1 MERKLSKTQTLQT
14 DIEQSVDAIVG
25 QEVEVMALRLSGQ
38 LLLGVVRI
46 YSRKAKYLLDDCNEA
61 LLKIKMAFR
70 PGVVDMTED
79 QLVVNR
85 NAITLQTNALDLDAL
100 LPDVNWDIDFQ
111 QRPIQPAGQ
120 HIARS
125 ADITLA
131 AADDFQFNFD
141 GPGFDDLDPQAI
153 GSQDFEELEL
163 DLDFGDGVMGVRG
176 RSVARASS
184 EGAESME
191 IEYGRD
197 AAPPRHPRESLGSH
211 LMGRHGAEE
220 MDVDAPSYRSREL
233 SLHPF
238 DDDDLGLLGG
248 EDINL
253 EDLAIG
259 FDVPPPELEQVPALS
274 PSRACTSHL
283 PASPLTEPPKTPPAD
298 VELAPQV
305 EAEAAKVQ
313 RKPRVQRQ
321 IFDERIELEGGPGSQ
336 AARRRGAEL
345 GFQRPDVSG
354 ITTEHGF
361 LPRSSLLMR
370 LLEIRDDPVAH
381 FLPIR
386 NTPAGTFF
394 CAAPPGMAPELQD
407 LFMRP
412 LQALSGPKRRGSPE
426 APRGEKPPSKR
437 PRLEGAPAP
446 GDDEEPEQGRRDA
459 SVAPSA
465 ALGSDILGGR
475 VPSDRGDLD
484 FGDQSGLAGEDFEM
498 QVPEFV
504 AAADE
509 TLERA
514 RSVLSELSRL
524 SSPAPTDAPLDE
536 GGEGARAFADA
547 ACPIATFDDRSA
559 QGQEQADRAEDGR
572 GYSKNTIKALRL
584 VRQELQPEPRAR
596 EEKVV
601 SFNAMAQGASR
612 RAASAFFFELLVL
625 GTRDCV
631 RLAQEASYANI
642 EARAGDK
649 LWERQRHTSAVPSV
663 SSALR
668 PAGSSQREPS
678 LAPSAASDL

>member
-79 QLVVNR
+79 QLAVNR
-85 NAITLQTNALDLDAL
+85 NAITLQTNTLDLDAL

-111 QRPIQPAGQ
+111 QRPIQPVGQ

-131 AADDFQFNFD
+131 AAEDFQFDFE
-141 GPGFDDLDPQAI
+141 GPGFDDLDPHAI
-153 GSQDFEELEL
+153 GSQDFEDLEL
-163 DLDFGDGVMGVRG
+163 GLDFGDGVVSVRA
-176 RSVARASS
+176 RSRSIARASS
-184 EGAESME
+184 EADESMD

-197 AAPPRHPRESLGSH
+197 AAVARHPRESLDSY
-211 LMGRHGAEE
+211 LMERRGAEE
-220 MDVDAPSYRSREL
+220 MDIDAPSYRSREP

-238 DDDDLGLLGG
+238 GDDDLGLGG

-274 PSRACTSHL
+274 PSRAS
-283 PASPLTEPPKTPPAD
+283 SPLTEPPRTPPAD
-298 VELAPQV
+298 VELTPRV
-305 EAEAAKVQ
+305 EPEAAKGQ

-321 IFDERIELEGGPGSQ
+321 IFDEQIELEGGPGSG
-336 AARRRGAEL
+336 ATRRRGADL
-345 GFQRPDVSG
+345 AFQRADTSA

-361 LPRSSLLMR
+361 LPRSPLVMR
-370 LLEIRDDPVAH
+370 LLEIRDDPVSH
-381 FLPIR
+381 FLPTR

-394 CAAPPGMAPELQD
+394 CAAPPGMAPELQE

-412 LQALSGPKRRGSPE
+412 LQPLSGPKRRGTPE
-426 APRGEKPPSKR
+426 AQRGEKPPSKR
-437 PRLEGAPAP
+437 PRLEGTSAP
-446 GDDEEPEQGRRDA
+446 GDEEEVEQGRRDA
-459 SVAPSA
+459 SVAPSVV
-465 ALGSDILGGR
+465 LGSDLLGGR
-475 VPSDRGDLD
+475 APSERGDLE
-484 FGDQSGLAGEDFEM
+484 FADQSGMAGEDFEM
-498 QVPEFV
+498 RVPDFV
-504 AAADE
+504 PAAE
-509 TLERA
+509 ERLD
-514 RSVLSELSRL
+514 REQSVLSELSRL
-524 SSPAPTDAPLDE
+524 TSPAPTNAPLDE
-536 GGEGARAFADA
+536 GEGRTFADA
-547 ACPIATFDDRSA
+547 ACPIAAFDDRSA
-559 QGQEQADRAEDGR
+559 QSQEQADRAEDGR
-572 GYSKNTIKALRL
+572 GYSKNTVKALRI

-596 EEKVV
+596 EEKIM

-631 RLAQEASYANI
+631 KLEQEAPYANI
-642 EARAGDK
+642 EVRAKDK
-649 LWERQRHTSAVPSV
+649 LWERQRHTSVAPSV
-663 SSALR
+663 STAQRL
-668 PAGSSQREPS
+668 AGSSQSQLQPEREPS
-678 LAPSAASDL
+678 LAPSVASDL